1 MRPQWLRRREWLRH
15 NQRSNQRSNVPE
27 HQQPPAIAISL
38 SAGLIVCIGAVQ
50 ADEPITIGGALCLT
64 GIQAP
69 LDAPGLKGAELAVK
83 AINEKGRRPRSSA
96 QVR

>member
-1 MRPQWLRRREWLRH
+1 MVATQSKKQPKK
-15 NQRSNQRSNVPE
+15 QRAGASATASLLAR
-27 HQQPPAIAISL
+27 IAVSL

-83 AINEKGRRPRSSA
+83 AINEKGG
-96 QVR
+96 VLEC

>member
-1 MRPQWLRRREWLRH
+1 MVATQSKTQPKK
-15 NQRSNQRSNVPE
+15 QRAGASATASVL
-27 HQQPPAIAISL
+27 ATIAISL